1 MTREQ
6 WMQLEELSGELHVLQ
21 ARNALTGISTPQA
34 SNIMR
39 EQEKA
44 RDEAVRRCMLNIGDI
59 INTIKSED
67 LRELFRRKYLH
78 GQSWAQIASDMP
90 RYSGEPA
97 AAARRMSRAKQR
109 CMVKNKVL

>member
-6 WMQLEELSGELHVLQ
+6 LIQLEELSGQLHVLQ
-21 ARNALTGISTPQA
+21 AREVLRGVLIPQT
-34 SNIMR
+34 SNIIR

-44 RDEAVRRCMLNIGDI
+44 RDEALRRCLLDMGDI
-59 INTIKSED
+59 INTIKDKD

-78 GQSWAQIASDMP
+78 QQSWAQIAYDMP
-90 RYSGEPA
+90 RYSGEPS

-109 CMVKNKVL
+109 CMVKNRVL

>member
-21 ARNALTGISTPQA
+21 ARNALTGVSTPQA

-44 RDEAVRRCMLNIGDI
+44 RDEAVRRCMLDIGDI

-78 GQSWAQIASDMP
+78 EQSWAQIASDMR
-90 RYSGEPA
+90 RYSGEP

>member
-6 WMQLEELSGELHVLQ
+6 LVQLEELSGELHILQ
-21 ARNALTGISTPQA
+21 ARDALTGVLMPQA
-34 SNIMR
+34 SNIIR

-44 RDEAVRRCMLNIGDI
+44 RDEAVRRCMLGIGDI

-109 CMVKNKVL
+109 CMVKNRVL

>member
-21 ARNALTGISTPQA
+21 AKNALTGISTPQA

-44 RDEAVRRCMLNIGDI
+44 RDEAVRRCMLDIGDI

-67 LRELFRRKYLH
+67 LRELFRRKYLRE
-78 GQSWAQIASDMP
+78 QSWAQIASDMP